1 MECRKWLLVTRQGR
15 LTCVAVVLFG
25 FLFFL
30 GIKPDSQVLAI
41 GQPVPVF
48 RLPNSTGHIVDLA
61 SLRGQVVLVNFW
73 ATSCGACVEEIPSL
87 NRLAAQFESAP
98 FVILGISL
106 DGASHDAWLRIAA
119 FQRQVPMAFP
129 VLLDEDGQVADQ
141 YGTFMIPESFLVD
154 ARGRLVRKVT
164 GAIAWD
170 DPQVIR
176 EISTLIEKAAS

>member
-1 MECRKWLLVTRQGR
+1 MRGR
-15 LTCVAVVLFG
+15 LIVVVVA
-25 FLFFL
+25 FL
-30 GIKPDSQVLAI
+30 GILYFLGIQPDSQTLAI

-48 RLPNSTGHIVDLA
+48 RLPNSSGHIVDLA
-61 SLRGQVVLVNFW
+61 ALHGQVVLVNFW

-87 NRLAAQFESAP
+87 NRLATQLGSAP

-106 DGASHDAWLRIAA
+106 DGAAHDAWPRIAA

-129 VLLDEDGQVADQ
+129 VLLDEDGQIADQ

-176 EISTLIEKAAS
+176 EISILIEKAAS

>member
-1 MECRKWLLVTRQGR
+1 MRGR
-15 LTCVAVVLFG
+15 LIFVVIVLLG
-25 FLFFL
+25 LLYFL
-30 GIKPDSQVLAI
+30 GIKPTSPTIAI

-48 RLPNSTGHIVDLA
+48 RLSNSTGQIVDLSA
-61 SLRGQVVLVNFW
+61 LRGQVVLVNFW

-87 NRLAAQFESAP
+87 NRLASQFVSAP

-106 DGASHDAWLRIAA
+106 DGASRDAWPRVAA
-119 FQRQVPMAFP
+119 FQRQVPMVFP

-170 DPQVIR
+170 DQQVIR
-176 EISTLIEKAAS
+176 EISTLIERAAS